1 MYRAEANAETSALVH
16 GVQLVCADAAALRR
30 HQQELSALL
39 AHHALEEQTLCTPVQ
54 TVQGQRLECTLRP
67 QALAHWLPG
76 HDTLGLQD
84 RLRRGGTA
92 DPRQDLERE
101 ILVAMLASP
110 AGFVFPGVAALAS
123 AIRVRRNIAE
133 AARKTALAF
142 KTAAAERPAAYWHYD
157 EDHGF
162 LLQPGRCLIEAL
174 VSATQPDATGKL
186 YDFSCYR
193 ATEYVILLGIA
204 LEARE
209 HHPALLARLQEI
221 NEVHAIRSGQ
231 FHEVFLVE
239 EGRMDEP
246 LPPRYYVPGDRVWFR
261 NPDEQSSN
269 VTGYEGSWVI
279 YMGGGLFSNFWKRER
294 PYTLDAKC
302 LEIYHWRDGVYT
314 DAQGELQIDETRV
327 EYQCHNTLQDPAKT
341 RWIMQ
346 RMLRMRDPQ
355 GVYAQGGCIDTTR
368 EHPRGVSLQDSALPL
383 PDFAATS

>member
-1 MYRAEANAETSALVH
+1 MYRAEVNAVPATLVH
-16 GVQLVCADAAALRR
+16 GVQLACADAASLQRCCQGLSELLSGYAL
-30 HQQELSALL
+30 A
-39 AHHALEEQTLCTPVQ
+39 EQTLCIPVQ
-54 TVQGQRLECTLRP
+54 TSQGPRLECTLRP
-67 QALAHWLPG
+67 EVLAAWLPG
-76 HDTLGLQD
+76 HDSLELQSH
-84 RLRRGGTA
+84 LRQAPPFDERHA
-92 DPRQDLERE
+92 LERE

-110 AGFVFPGVAALAS
+110 TGFVFPGTAALAS

-174 VSATQPDATGKL
+174 VSATQPDASGRL

-204 LEARE
+204 MEAKE
-209 HHPALLARLQEI
+209 HHPALLARLQAI
-221 NEVHAIRSGQ
+221 HQVHAIRSGQ

-239 EGRMDEP
+239 DGRMDEP

-261 NPDEQSSN
+261 NPDEPSSN

-279 YMGGGLFSNFWKRER
+279 YLGQGQFSNFWQRER

-302 LEIYHWRDGVYT
+302 LEIFHWRDGVCT
-314 DAQGELQIDETRV
+314 DAQGELQMDEACVERHCRHTR
-327 EYQCHNTLQDPAKT
+327 QDPQRT
-341 RWIMQ
+341 RAVLQ
-346 RMLRMRDPQ
+346 QMLRLRDPQ
-355 GVYAQGGCIDTTR
+355 GVYAEGGCIDTTR
-368 EHPRGVSLQDSALPL
+368 EPPRGVSLDDDELPL
-383 PDFAATS
+383 PHFAAHP

>member
-1 MYRAEANAETSALVH
+1 MYRSEANAESGTLVH
-16 GVQLVCADAAALRR
+16 GVQLTCDDAASG
-30 HQQELSALL
+30 HQHQHELSALL
-39 AHHALEEQTLCTPVQ
+39 AHHSLDEQTHCAPVQ
-54 TVQGQRLECTLRP
+54 TVLGQRLECTLHP
-67 QALAHWLPG
+67 HVLAQWLPG
-76 HDTLGLQD
+76 HDTLGLQ
-84 RLRRGGTA
+84 RHLHRGGPA
-92 DPRQDLERE
+92 DPRRDLKRE
-101 ILVAMLASP
+101 TLVAMLASP
-110 AGFVFPGVAALAS
+110 TGFVFPSVAALAS
-123 AIRVRRNIAE
+123 AIRVRCNIAE

-162 LLQPGRCLIEAL
+162 LLEPGRCLIEAL

-209 HHPALLARLQEI
+209 HRPALLARLQEI
-221 NEVHAIRSGQ
+221 NRHHAIRSGQ

-239 EGRMDEP
+239 EGSMDEP

-261 NPDEQSSN
+261 NPDEHSSN

-279 YMGGGLFSNFWKRER
+279 YMGGGLFSNFWQREH
-294 PYTLDAKC
+294 PYTLEAKC
-302 LEIYHWRDGVYT
+302 LEIYHWRNGMYT
-314 DAQGELQIDETRV
+314 NAQGELQIDEAQV
-327 EYQCHNTLQDPAKT
+327 EYQCNSTLLDPEKT

-355 GVYAQGGCIDTTR
+355 GMYAEGGCIDTTR
-368 EHPRGVSLQDSALPL
+368 EHPRGVSLEDSDLPL
-383 PDFAATS
+383 PDFATAS